1 MGFAW
6 QSSEAQG
13 SELSGNLF
21 VLEPTSQI
29 GNGRVAGDLA
39 LQQGTRR
46 KNILHGSLTDEQC
59 LRRALP
65 PGRQSLAHLFPV
77 CEMGSN

>member
-21 VLEPTSQI
+21 VLELTSQI
-29 GNGRVAGDLA
+29 RNGCIAGDLA
-39 LQQGTRR
+39 LRQDARR
-46 KNILHGSLTDEQC
+46 ENILHGSSTDE
-59 LRRALP
+59 
-65 PGRQSLAHLFPV
+65 
-77 CEMGSN
+77 